1 MQLDK
6 LTDSVKLNL
15 ILKTKDACPMFWMK
29 IYKKTILVSLNMM
42 KTWHAAVLL
51 ASGVAQ
57 CWMSLEQMA
66 EVRPASERQGWPEV
80 MAGRLRR
87 MAVVKNAFKTYN
99 RSLDVRNI
107 LIL

>member
-51 ASGVAQ
+51 PSGVAQ

-66 EVRPASERQGWPEV
+66 EVRPASERQGWPEA
-80 MAGRLRR
+80 MAGSLRR
-87 MAVVKNAFKTYN
+87 MAEVKNAFKTYN